1 MHDGLGPLFSHA
13 LPEAE
18 HTYGVL
24 ELNEAIAAALERSF
38 PGEIWLRGEIQGL
51 SRTRARKHW
60 YFELVE
66 KEPGRDQLR
75 SSISIALL
83 SWNRAGVDREL
94 ARARGFE
101 LDDGLEVRIRCK
113 VSYYAPWGKLQL
125 TMVGVDPEFTL
136 GKLAQNRERI
146 LRALSAEGLLERN
159 AALPLPMPPLRIGL
173 VTSLGSAAYND
184 FVQELRRSG
193 FAFVLLACDVRVQ
206 GTEAEAQIV
215 RALRTLGRRKPDV
228 VALIRGGGS
237 RGDLAAFDSEAIARA
252 IALAPI
258 PIWTGIGHEID
269 TSVADAVAHRSFKTP
284 TACAAALAECVQ
296 QCVQQSE
303 ELWATIV
310 RAAREQTAQQR
321 IALRRSGRELVRNTR
336 ALLSAHAERLT
347 QARRRAL
354 REAVRSAERRRQLL
368 ERQEGR
374 LAELSRLRA
383 WQQFERLRALQMR
396 LPLAQRRLREAA
408 QKLDAAAARVR
419 ALDPQRVLA
428 RGYSL
433 SWADGRLVRSV
444 HGLRA
449 GALLRTELADGEVDS
464 QIETIRPKPKERA

>member
-1 MHDGLGPLFSHA
+1 MRDSFGPLFSQTT
-13 LPEAE
+13 PDAE

-75 SSISIALL
+75 SSVSIALL

-159 AALPLPMPPLRIGL
+159 AKLPLPMPPLRIGL

-215 RALRTLGRRKPDV
+215 QALRTLARRKPDLM
-228 VALIRGGGS
+228 ALIRGGGS

-252 IALAPI
+252 IALSPV
-258 PIWTGIGHEID
+258 PVWTGIGHEID

-284 TACAAALAECVQ
+284 TAVAAALVEAVQACVSE
-296 QCVQQSE
+296 SE
-303 ELWATIV
+303 ELFAAVV
-310 RAAREQTAQQR
+310 RAARERTTQQR
-321 IALRRSGRELVRNTR
+321 VALHRFGRELIRGTR
-336 ALLSAHAERLT
+336 ALLRAHRERLVT
-347 QARRRAL
+347 ARRSVGRQAL
-354 REAVRSAERRRQLL
+354 RSAQRRRQLL
-368 ERQEGR
+368 ERHEGR
-374 LAELSRLRA
+374 LAELARLRSV
-383 WQQFERLRALQMR
+383 QEEQRLLALQQR
-396 LPLAQRRLREAA
+396 LPQVRRRLREAS
-408 QKLDAAAARVR
+408 QRVDGMAARVR

-433 SWADGRLVRSV
+433 TWSAGRLVRLAQELSP
-444 HGLRA
+444 
-449 GALLRTELADGEVDS
+449 GAQLRTELLDGAVESRVES
-464 QIETIRPKPKERA
+464 IQLQPKEGA